1 MTAVLLIGGTDS
13 SGGAGI
19 LQDGRVLE
27 AFGGTARLIV
37 TAVTAQG
44 QGGVT
49 AVQTMPRDILLAQIA
64 AVASLGPV
72 AAVKIGLVPDTATG
86 AILAEAL
93 LNFWPQVPI
102 ILDPVLGA
110 SAGGALRGGAD
121 FGALWSLATL
131 VTPNLPEA
139 AALLAAPEAPNR
151 RAMTA
156 QARAL
161 QARGARS
168 VLLKGG
174 HLSGETCADLLLT
187 EAGGRWFS
195 GPRLPGKRRGTGC
208 ALATAIAAGLA
219 QGRDLPGAI
228 LSARRWLRTSWPKEV
243 AGWGAA
249 HAA

>member
-1 MTAVLLIGGTDS
+1 MTAVLLIGGTDP
-13 SGGAGI
+13 SGGAGV

-27 AFGGTARLIV
+27 AFGGTARLVV

-44 QGGVT
+44 HGGVT
-49 AVQTMPRDILLAQIA
+49 AVQPMPRDILLAQIG
-64 AVASLGPV
+64 AVASLGPIS
-72 AAVKIGLVPDTATG
+72 AVKIGLIPDTATG
-86 AILAEAL
+86 AFLAEAVL
-93 LNFWPQVPI
+93 RLWPQVPI

-139 AALLAAPEAPNR
+139 AALLSTPEAPNR

-156 QARAL
+156 QAKAL
-161 QARGARS
+161 RARGAKA

-174 HLSGETCADLLLT
+174 HLSGDAAADLLWT
-187 EAGGRWFS
+187 EDGGRWFS
-195 GPRLPGKRRGTGC
+195 GQRLPGSRRGTGC

-228 LSARRWLRTSWPKEV
+228 LAARRWLRASWPKDAFSAGV
-243 AGWGAA
+243 AA
-249 HAA
+249 